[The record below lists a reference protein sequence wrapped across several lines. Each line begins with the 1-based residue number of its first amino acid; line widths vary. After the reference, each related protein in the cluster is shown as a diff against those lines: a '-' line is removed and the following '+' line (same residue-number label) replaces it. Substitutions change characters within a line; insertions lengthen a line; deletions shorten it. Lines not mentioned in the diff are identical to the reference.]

1 MKINV
6 AVMFGGKSVEH
17 EISVI
22 SALQAAEYLNKE
34 KYQVIPI
41 YISKQGKMYTGEQI
55 GKIAAYKNIDTLLKN
70 STQIVLT
77 NEDGKVVMT
86 PYPVKFRFGKQKNTV
101 IDVVLP
107 IVHGTNVEDG
117 TLQGYL
123 KTLGVPFAGCDVLA
137 SAVGMDK
144 HVMKLVFR
152 EAGIP
157 VLDSKCFLK
166 TDYIDSDEKI
176 ISTIEETFS
185 YPVIVKPVNLGSSVG
200 ISKANNRDELAESL
214 DLAFQFATTVLVEK
228 AITNLREINCAVL
241 GDIYEAEAS
250 ECEEPLNAT
259 DILSYEDKYMAGGS
273 KSSGGSKGMASLA
286 RKIPADITPEQREY
300 IRKLAVKAFQAIGGN
315 GVARIDFMIDT
326 TDNTIYLNEINT
338 IPGSLS
344 FYLWEPIGLPY
355 SQLLDKMIKLAL
367 KRARE
372 EAEIVYSFDTNVLGN
387 CSFGSPKAGKLGG
400 KLG

>member
-1 MKINV
+1 M
-6 AVMFGGKSVEH
+6 
-17 EISVI
+17 
-22 SALQAAEYLNKE
+22 
-34 KYQVIPI
+34 
-41 YISKQGKMYTGEQI
+41 
-55 GKIAAYKNIDTLLKN
+55 
-70 STQIVLT
+70 
-77 NEDGKVVMT
+77 
-86 PYPVKFRFGKQKNTV
+86 
-101 IDVVLP
+101 
-107 IVHGTNVEDG
+107 
-117 TLQGYL
+117 
-123 KTLGVPFAGCDVLA
+123 
-137 SAVGMDK
+137 
-144 HVMKLVFR
+144 
-152 EAGIP
+152 
-157 VLDSKCFLK
+157 LDSKCFLK
-166 TDYIDSDEKI
+166 TDYIDGDEKI

-286 RKIPADITPEQREY
+286 RKIPADITLEQREY

-355 SQLLDKMIKLAL
+355 SHLLDKMIKLAL